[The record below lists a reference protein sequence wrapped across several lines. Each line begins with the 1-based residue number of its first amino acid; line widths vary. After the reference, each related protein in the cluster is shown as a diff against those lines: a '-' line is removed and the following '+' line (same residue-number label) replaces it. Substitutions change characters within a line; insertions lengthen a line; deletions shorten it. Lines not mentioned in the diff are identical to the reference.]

1 MRWPVLLLMHGFP
14 QVKNNKQRDNDAAE
28 QAAKRSDSDKENADG
43 PGATDVLGEQE
54 DQDVIF

>member
-1 MRWPVLLLMHGFP
+1 MRDTERAD
-14 QVKNNKQRDNDAAE
+14 KEANE
-28 QAAKRSDSDKENADG
+28 KRRGSDKENADG